1 MHVSYYELQGKLD
14 KVNTKRGL
22 GNYTQTSYLEVFSY
36 ENAASAPKIAVPMVI
51 TNINQ
56 ITTFVIL
63 ENVLV
68 GFLSFILSHPF
79 LLIVTV
85 YNQ

>member
-1 MHVSYYELQGKLD
+1 
-14 KVNTKRGL
+14 
-22 GNYTQTSYLEVFSY
+22 
-36 ENAASAPKIAVPMVI
+36 VPMVI

-63 ENVLV
+63 ENVLL